1 MSIFNVFKID
11 CRAPLGLITTAI
23 QETDDYISDMGYT
36 GTQII
41 HASGSTKKGAKCDVI
56 TFENHDYKFRILCAE
71 TEPDMYEF
79 SNKYNI
85 KPYQLFE
92 EDIQS
97 DNYDTDVIIDV
108 LHYFFDKIY
117 EIDPQ
122 NNSFFGADNYLNE
135 ISLNYNGPKTFVLS
149 KGQFKLKCVEEDE
162 EEDDI
167 DLGAGFK
174 VKIMDWFKE
183 NPELVEQTKSL
194 SLEEKMNFVGKYLIK
209 EKKDCNISSQ
219 EFIDLFMQPRL
230 FGFSEPGLI
239 HFYELLK

>member
-1 MSIFNVFKID
+1 MSFFNVFKIN
-11 CRAPLGLITTAI
+11 CRAPIGLIDTAI
-23 QETDDYISDMGYT
+23 QETEEYINDMGYI
-36 GTQII
+36 GTKIYST
-41 HASGSTKKGAKCDVI
+41 SGNTRKGAKCSVI

-71 TEPDMYEF
+71 TDPDMYEF

-97 DNYDTDVIIDV
+97 DNFDTDVITDV

-149 KGQFKLKCVEEDE
+149 KGQFKLKGIEEDE

-167 DLGAGFK
+167 DLGEGFK

-194 SLEEKMNFVGKYLIK
+194 SLEDKMNFVGKYLIK
-209 EKKDCNISSQ
+209 EKRDYNISSQ
-219 EFIDLFMQPRL
+219 EFIDLFKQAGL
-230 FGFSEPGLI
+230 IGFSEPGLI
-239 HFYELLK
+239 YFYELLK